1 MSSITGTVKS
11 AAGSCSWTVV
21 IALLAQ
27 NAAVAQTI
35 VDIRIV
41 TPRDFGY
48 TIGDRIRHE
57 MHLSLTA
64 SNRLD
69 TTTLPQ
75 SGRLNRWLEISRAEA
90 QLHITDGRADYHIV
104 VEYQIFN
111 APRELTSVTIPQLDF
126 RTWGDENAVT
136 VFMPEWTFTIGP
148 ITSSDAHES
157 MGLRED
163 RQPQQI
169 PLEGRRI
176 RLVVSTFVLATL
188 LIYIFYRRFLLP
200 RLARDRYPFSRAL
213 SQLRDLRRSGPD
225 AESYR
230 IGLQAFHAAMNATAG
245 QVVFAGNLEDFLSAN
260 SKFAALRVELAAL
273 YARSQ
278 DIFFHDAPVTGSDTS
293 LEELFDLCKRCRSL
307 ERSAA

>member
-1 MSSITGTVKS
+1 MSNNTGTIKS
-11 AAGSCSWTVV
+11 AVGSCFWTVL
-21 IALLAQ
+21 IASLAS

-35 VDIRIV
+35 ADIRIV

-48 TIGDRIRHE
+48 TIGDKIRHE
-57 MHLSLTA
+57 MHLSLTG

-69 TTTLPQ
+69 TTTLPG

-90 QLHITDGRADYHIV
+90 QLDITNGRADYHIV
-104 VEYQIFN
+104 IDYQIFN
-111 APRELTSVTIPQLDF
+111 APRELTSVTIPQLEFLTGSDAN
-126 RTWGDENAVT
+126 RIAV
-136 VFMPEWTFTIGP
+136 FIPEWTFTIGP
-148 ITSSDAHES
+148 ITSSDAHDS
-157 MGLRED
+157 LSLRED

-169 PLEGRRI
+169 PLKGRRI
-176 RLVVSTFVLATL
+176 RLLVSTFVLASL
-188 LIYIFYRRFLLP
+188 LVYFSYRRFLLP

-213 SQLRDLRRSGPD
+213 SQLRDLRRLGPE
-225 AESYR
+225 AENYR

-260 SKFAALRVELAAL
+260 SRFAALRAELAAL

-278 DIFFHDAPVTGSDTS
+278 DIFFHDAPVTESDTS